1 VSWASMIAGYVQH
14 DLCEEA
20 LATLEEMQ
28 HCNAGS
34 KAMRQRLPI
43 HARVYMSGSSDD
55 ISIWNTLV
63 YLYARCGRSEE
74 AFFLSPASHLLMALH
89 NNMGS
94 HPRVSQIKAK

>member
-1 VSWASMIAGYVQH
+1 MSWASMIAGYVQH

-20 LATLEEMQ
+20 LATLKEMQ

-74 AFFLSPASHLLMALH
+74 AFFFVTSLSSSY
-89 NNMGS
+89 GT
-94 HPRVSQIKAK
+94 SQQHGLSSACFTN